1 MKNSTR
7 NFYVLTGGPGTG
19 KTSLLKLLEEKG
31 IPCIPEVAREIIKD
45 QIIKRG
51 SALPWADKDAYAQLM
66 WAESL
71 RSYELTKQSYETEM
85 VFFDRGLLDSIGYME
100 MENIKIS
107 QEIQDFLSTALYKK
121 IFILPPW
128 EDIYVT
134 DAERKQTWQEA
145 LETFES
151 MKNVYE
157 KYGYEVIE
165 VPRLTLAER
174 VQFIEKNI

>member
-1 MKNSTR
+1 
-7 NFYVLTGGPGTG
+7 
-19 KTSLLKLLEEKG
+19 
-31 IPCIPEVAREIIKD
+31 
-45 QIIKRG
+45 
-51 SALPWADKDAYAQLM
+51 
-66 WAESL
+66 
-71 RSYELTKQSYETEM
+71 
-85 VFFDRGLLDSIGYME
+85 IGYME

-107 QEIQDFLSTALYKK
+107 QEIQDYLSTALYKK

-151 MKNVYE
+151 MKNDYE

-165 VPRLTLAER
+165 VRRLTLAER
-174 VQFIEKNI
+174 VQFIEKNISKRLPKILGSLSILNYCLNF